1 MRRWFCVPE
10 RLGMHDLPNTPDTRL
25 ARLTVQPGLDRHGNR
40 TTFNERREEGSR
52 EMAKTTRDHEVIRKW
67 VEERGGR
74 PAAVKRAKGRGDL
87 GSLCIDLPGFT
98 TAESLEV
105 LDWDDFFER
114 FDHHGLAFIYEDRT
128 HDGELSRFSKLIPGQ
143 GHSERGRKTSGSR
156 TQATGLEAGANSSQG
171 SSRPMDAVGLLI
183 EQHRSTEDL
192 FDQIRASKDR
202 RESQRLLGDLAD
214 LLALHSHIEEKY
226 LYPVMEQGDDTS
238 GMVDKAQD
246 EHAEVKRLVV
256 EILATPPESDEFR
269 PEMEELEGLVE
280 AHVTEEEKTIL
291 PRMREQFDEDQLT
304 GLAQEMTRWM
314 VELQQHSRPR
324 DTI

>member
-1 MRRWFCVPE
+1 
-10 RLGMHDLPNTPDTRL
+10 
-25 ARLTVQPGLDRHGNR
+25 
-40 TTFNERREEGSR
+40 
-52 EMAKTTRDHEVIRKW
+52 MAKTTRDHEIIRKW

-74 PAAVKRAKGRGDL
+74 PAAMKRAKGRGDL
-87 GSLCIDLPGFT
+87 GTLCIDLPGYT
-98 TAESLEV
+98 TEESLEV

-128 HDGELSRFSKLIPGQ
+128 LDGALSRFSKLVSSQ
-143 GHSERGRKTSGSR
+143 EHSARGRRASGSR
-156 TQATGLEAGANSSQG
+156 ARASGSDGGANSSQD
-171 SSRPMDAVGLLI
+171 SSKPMDAVGLII

-192 FDQIRASKDR
+192 FNQIRTTKDR

-214 LLALHSHIEEKY
+214 LLALHSQIEEKY
-226 LYPVMEQGDDTS
+226 LYPVMEQNDDTF

-246 EHAEVKRLVV
+246 EHEEVKRLMV
-256 EILATPPESDEFR
+256 EILATPPDSDVFR
-269 PEMEELEGLVE
+269 PEMEQLEGLVE
-280 AHVTEEEKTIL
+280 AHVTEEEETIL
-291 PRMREQFDEDQLT
+291 PRMREQFDEEQLT